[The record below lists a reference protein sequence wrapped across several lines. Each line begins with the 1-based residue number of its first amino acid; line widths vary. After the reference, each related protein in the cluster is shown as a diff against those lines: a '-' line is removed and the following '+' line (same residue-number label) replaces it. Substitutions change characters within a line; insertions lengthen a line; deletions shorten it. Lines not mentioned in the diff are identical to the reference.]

1 MSSAIQ
7 IAFGTSAR
15 TLSSLSWNTSE
26 AILRPNGSL
35 SHLNLLYGVLNV
47 IRRLLARSKGTC
59 QYPEVASTM
68 DIVLIFDSWGQM
80 SSSNLM

>member
-1 MSSAIQ
+1 MSSAFP

-35 SHLNLLYGVLNV
+35 SHLNLPYGVLNV

-59 QYPEVASTM
+59 QYPEVASAM
-68 DIVLIFDSWGQM
+68 DMVLAFYSWGKM
-80 SSSNLM
+80 SSSVLM